1 MIMRRGFGKAAITVA
16 LLFQLETP
24 DETLIGQPFVLAAT
38 KDDRTAEFCN
48 RLCCKFRSF
57 PRKRESSRSEK
68 NLTADTA
75 ACQSAAAKA

>member
-1 MIMRRGFGKAAITVA
+1 MRRGLGKAAITVA

-24 DETLIGQPFVLAAT
+24 DETLIGRPLLPPA

-57 PRKRESSRSEK
+57 PRKRESSRNEK
-68 NLTADTA
+68 KF
-75 ACQSAAAKA
+75 Q